1 MNTITLI
8 LSYIGS
14 APALLLLTSIL
25 LLLINKEPAENGK
38 QTIGDQE
45 FSATVTL
52 MLCLSAVLMWVA
64 HRLYPTSS
72 AAIGWWHLSW
82 ASVLLLLLT
91 YSMKRHVSSVFSGIL
106 VFVPIGFA
114 AVAALSFLNSKAVSG
129 LLMVLGC
136 AVHGMSAYRKAQDPK
151 KQSPAQTAAATTE
164 QLSATN
170 GRTPVDPGVLEL
182 RLKSQEANEGADK
195 YTRE

>member
-25 LLLINKEPAENGK
+25 LLIINKKPASDEK
-38 QTIGDQE
+38 QTIGDRK

-52 MLCLSAVLMWVA
+52 MLFLSAILIWVA
-64 HRLYPTSS
+64 HRLYPTSL
-72 AAIGWWHLSW
+72 AAINWWHLSW
-82 ASVLLLLLT
+82 ASILLVILAH
-91 YSMKRHVSSVFSGIL
+91 SVKRHVSSVFTGIL

-114 AVAALSFLNSKAVSG
+114 AIAALSFLNSKAVSG

-136 AVHGMSAYRKAQDPK
+136 AVHGMTAYRKAQDAK
-151 KQSPAQTAAATTE
+151 NQSPAQTAAATTE

-170 GRTPVDPGVLEL
+170 GQTPVDPEALEL
-182 RLKSQEANEGADK
+182 RLRSQEANEGADK